1 MQEPG
6 LQRKRYSCR
15 PNLAIIVSD
24 VVCIDGLNRK
34 GEMKAAA
41 VAVDSKD
48 RVYCFNRSP
57 EHPILVFDRDGN
69 FLSSWGAG
77 LFAFPH
83 AIRIEADDSVWIT
96 DRDHGQFMKFT
107 TDGQLLGTI
116 GTK

>member
-34 GEMKAAA
+34 GDMMATIVGIGKYTYEVHEDWARLPEGVEMKAAA

-83 AIRIEADDSVWIT
+83 AIRI
-96 DRDHGQFMKFT
+96 
-107 TDGQLLGTI
+107 
-116 GTK
+116 